1 MKRNIG
7 GFDRPL
13 RIVIGLAL
21 IAWALLLAGPTWA
34 WIGLLPLLTGLFN
47 FCPAYSLLGMS
58 SCKTK

>member
-34 WIGLLPLLTGLFN
+34 WIGLMPLLTGLFN